1 MKKPSLRWKTLV
13 PLALVAAGLSVA
25 ASSSFASNRAGVVR
39 VAIMT
44 DCKGAFGFG
53 YEPDIGGAHAAFAQY
68 AHGKAVNPKKPSA
81 GMNGITAGGKQIKIV
96 GYGCGND
103 TVPLAVTETKRLME
117 QLKADVM
124 IGPLSGDEA
133 VSVAN
138 YAKSHPT
145 KTFIIGTAGSQDP
158 TMQIAPKN
166 LFRYRGDGAQWNAGI
181 GEIAYKKL
189 HWRKAAIIMDDY
201 SFGWTSAAGMIAD
214 FCAVGGDI
222 VKRVFPPLN
231 TTDYSSFVRQLPP
244 PNQVDGYFSA
254 VGGSGTS
261 AMLKAFEQA
270 YGKPNPNQWIGNLF
284 FGFLGAD
291 KVVAPKFVGSY
302 VGGAGTGP
310 GLKLA
315 KTQAYENYIKSY
327 YPGQNPDDLFFYNYY
342 QAGHA
347 LIMGLQKS

>member
-1 MKKPSLRWKTLV
+1 MREGITMKKPSLRWKTLV

-53 YEPDIGGAHAAFAQY
+53 YEPDIGGAEAAFATY
-68 AHGKAVNPKKPSA
+68 AGGKAVNPKKPSA

-117 QLKADVM
+117 QLGADVM

-138 YAKSHPT
+138 YAKAHPT

-166 LFRYRGDGAQWNAGI
+166 MFRYHGDGAQWNAGI

-201 SFGWTSAAGMIAD
+201 SFGWTSGAGMIAD
-214 FCAVGGDI
+214 FCAVGGNI

-244 PNQVDGYFSA
+244 PNQIDGYFSA
-254 VGGSGTS
+254 VGGTGTS

-270 YGKPNPNQWIGNLF
+270 YGKLDPKQWVGNLF
-284 FGFLGAD
+284 F
-291 KVVAPKFVGSY
+291 
-302 VGGAGTGP
+302 
-310 GLKLA
+310 
-315 KTQAYENYIKSY
+315 
-327 YPGQNPDDLFFYNYY
+327 
-342 QAGHA
+342 
-347 LIMGLQKS
+347 

>member
-1 MKKPSLRWKTLV
+1 MREGITMKKPSLRWKTLV

-53 YEPDIGGAHAAFAQY
+53 YEPDIGGAEAAFAQY

-117 QLKADVM
+117 QLNADVM

-133 VSVAN
+133 VYVAN
-138 YAKSHPT
+138 YAKTHPT

-158 TMQIAPKN
+158 TMQIHPKN
-166 LFRYRGDGAQWNAGI
+166 LFRYHGDGAQWNAGI
-181 GEIAYKKL
+181 GEIAVKKL
-189 HWRKAAIIMDDY
+189 KWKNAAIIMDDY

-214 FCAVGGDI
+214 FCAAGGNI

-231 TTDYSSFVRQLPP
+231 TTDYSAFVRQLPP

-254 VGGSGTS
+254 VGGTGTA
-261 AMLKAFEQA
+261 AMLKAFEQT
-270 YGKPNPNQWIGNLF
+270 YGKLDPKQWIGNLF

-291 KVVAPKFVGSY
+291 KVVAPKLVGSY
-302 VGGAGTGP
+302 VGGFGNAP
-310 GLKLA
+310 G
-315 KTQAYENYIKSY
+315 
-327 YPGQNPDDLFFYNYY
+327 
-342 QAGHA
+342 
-347 LIMGLQKS
+347 